1 MDLDVHRRMQ
11 QALLGIFCFIHVKGS
26 ATRGSRGRKSQGG
39 ESGDLQRGF
48 SQEPCETVIQPCG
61 AFLPVLPA
69 PNHHRPSRNLLEI
82 HAGLS
87 LVLYSSFNLS
97 FCSKVTQ
104 LQGLAPV
111 GYSGAQLKICIAASC
126 CQTRSSRANK
136 NIHLSLIYFHPHSL
150 PEVFITSP
158 WGAPFCTAL

>member
-1 MDLDVHRRMQ
+1 MGFWGGMGSHKVTYWTRAWLLTSHLDEGGFGCPPQ
-11 QALLGIFCFIHVKGS
+11 DAAKPSLGFFVLCMLKGLPLG
-26 ATRGSRGRKSQGG
+26 AAEVAEKSQGG

-48 SQEPCETVIQPCG
+48 IRGLVR
-61 AFLPVLPA
+61 PA
-69 PNHHRPSRNLLEI
+69 PNHHRPSQNLLEI
-82 HAGLS
+82 HASLS

-136 NIHLSLIYFHPHSL
+136 NIHLSLVI
-150 PEVFITSP
+150 
-158 WGAPFCTAL
+158 